1 MAQLLLRWI
10 KVTFNN
16 QEWYDSNIIILK
28 GNSGVHLEVDGT
40 GNYISVFQSM
50 TGINFVTRLQDY
62 FGPVWDMIL
71 PFPGIGQAIKLRV
84 NKLPTFGIIKGD
96 VQDGGDGDATDNAFA
111 GWDKQNDRYHDVS
124 FEEEAHSNDTKW
136 DYLKERL
143 PFSWISYVK
152 LRSYKK

>member
-1 MAQLLLRWI
+1 MAQLLLRWT

-16 QEWYDSNIIILK
+16 QEWYDSNIIILN

-111 GWDKQNDRYHDVS
+111 GSMMPEDAQYTREDYQRTKRDFLDEILKLTK
-124 FEEEAHSNDTKW
+124 EEK
-136 DYLKERL
+136 
-143 PFSWISYVK
+143 
-152 LRSYKK
+152 

>member
-1 MAQLLLRWI
+1 MAQLLLRWT

-16 QEWYDSNIIILK
+16 QEWYDSNMIILN

-40 GNYISVFQSM
+40 GNYISVSQSM

-111 GWDKQNDRYHDVS
+111 GSEGILFCGKGGEYFLGKPKAVG
-124 FEEEAHSNDTKW
+124 
-136 DYLKERL
+136 
-143 PFSWISYVK
+143 
-152 LRSYKK
+152 